1 MVTVMMSPFGMVS
14 MMASPYSPPIASGVI
29 RGICSNTA
37 FKISFTSRTTDFVNP
52 NIITKTNIKITKR
65 GKIDTRKCMT
75 AYFTGFVQAIARKKV
90 VVKLG
95 LLVQTCPIIDSGH
108 HKPIE

>member
-52 NIITKTNIKITKR
+52 NMSRSRTKMGNAMYNR
-65 GKIDTRKCMT
+65 MSENN
-75 AYFTGFVQAIARKKV
+75 V
-90 VVKLG
+90 L
-95 LLVQTCPIIDSGH
+95 
-108 HKPIE
+108 